1 MLRLK
6 NWISIELNIDTT
18 DPLWQN
24 KLFFFVRIHRQ
35 NGLTININFQRD
47 PIMPDQEQF
56 EAENFLKRT
65 VKEMSPDE
73 QPREKLMNYGGES
86 LSDAELLAILL
97 RTGSQKMN
105 VIQMAQALLDHFD
118 GLRYLAR
125 KSWQDLKVIP
135 GMGKVKSLTLEAVF
149 ELSRRIQMASLGEQV
164 QITSPEDAVS
174 YFGPKLRDL
183 TKEVFIVAFLN
194 NAKIVMGYKKISSG
208 GSTAT
213 IVDPAEVMRQAVM
226 NEANS
231 ILLLHNHPSGQN
243 KESKAD
249 IQLTKRIAKS
259 GKLLGIPVDDHI
271 IIAGDG
277 YTSFRAKGLLN

>member
-1 MLRLK
+1 M
-6 NWISIELNIDTT
+6 S
-18 DPLWQN
+18 
-24 KLFFFVRIHRQ
+24 
-35 NGLTININFQRD
+35 
-47 PIMPDQEQF
+47 DQEKF
-56 EAENFLKRT
+56 KADNFIKRT
-65 VKEMSPDE
+65 VKEMNPDE
-73 QPREKLMNYGGES
+73 QPREKLVNYGSES

-97 RTGSQKMN
+97 RTGSRKMN
-105 VIQMAQALLDHFD
+105 VVQMAQALLDHFE

-125 KSWQDLKVIP
+125 KNWQDLKVIP

-149 ELSRRIQMASLGEQV
+149 ELSRRIQVASLGEQV
-164 QITSPEDAVS
+164 QVTSPEDAVA
-174 YFGPKLRDL
+174 YFSPKLRDL

-194 NAKIVMGYKKISSG
+194 NAKVVMGYKKISSG

-231 ILLLHNHPSGQN
+231 ILLVHNHPSGQN

-249 IQLTKRIAKS
+249 IKLTNRISKS

-271 IIAGDG
+271 FIAGDSF
-277 YTSFRAKGLLN
+277 TSFRAKGLLK

>member
-1 MLRLK
+1 M
-6 NWISIELNIDTT
+6 SEET
-18 DPLWQN
+18 
-24 KLFFFVRIHRQ
+24 
-35 NGLTININFQRD
+35 
-47 PIMPDQEQF
+47 F
-56 EAENFLKRT
+56 EAHDFMKRT
-65 VKEMSPDE
+65 VKEMQPDE
-73 QPREKLMNYGGES
+73 QPREKLTNHGGES

-105 VIQMAQALLDHFD
+105 VIQTAQALLDHFG

-125 KSWQDLKVIP
+125 KSWQDMKVIP

-149 ELSRRIQMASLGEQV
+149 ELSRRLEIAGLGEQI
-164 QITSPEDAVS
+164 QISSPKDAVA

-231 ILLLHNHPSGQN
+231 ILLVHNHPSGN
-243 KESKAD
+243 KKESRAD
-249 IQLTKRIAKS
+249 IQLTKRLRKA
-259 GKLLGIPVDDHI
+259 GKLLGIPVDDHL

-277 YTSFRAKGLLN
+277 FTSFKTKGLIT